1 MLSLS
6 RCAVL
11 AAALGGAA
19 QPVVA
24 QRTREVST
32 APSAGTVTQQ
42 LIEAQVRFLAD
53 DLLEGRAP
61 GTRGGDLA
69 ARYLASEFAGL
80 GLKPGAPDG
89 SFYQWVS
96 LAGLTSE
103 GSIVVGA
110 QRSTLVLEPGSDVV
124 AWPERVDS
132 ATTLDA
138 DLVFAGYGV
147 SAPEWGWDDYK
158 GRAQTGRIVVVL
170 PSEPRG
176 ADSAAFRG
184 RALTVHGLWQRKLD
198 EAARM
203 GAVGVLLVHA
213 ADEVPLTWAAVRN
226 TWGGEHLLPD
236 RPPTQS
242 LRFAAWISSEA
253 ARRIVEATG
262 KDYALLLRRA
272 ASPDFR
278 PVELGARAAVDLHS
292 QLRHFRA
299 PNVIARLDG
308 ADSTGRAEAVV
319 VTAHYDH
326 LGSGRLEG
334 TDSIFNGAVDNAS
347 GVALLLATATA
358 LARAPGPPTRSVVWL
373 AATAAEA
380 GGLGAAT
387 YVTQPAFP
395 LNRTA
400 AVLGVDGGN
409 VWGPTS
415 DIVGLGAELST
426 LGDWMAAAAQAESL
440 AVAPDPNPQ
449 LGDLY
454 RSDLLAFA
462 QAGVPVVLLQPGP
475 TYVDRD
481 ANWGREQWRAYLSDR
496 YHRPGDG
503 VRPDFDYRGLVQQ
516 ARVLTRLAWS
526 LAETL
531 RFPDWYPDAEF
542 RAAGQLRRRMP

>member
-1 MLSLS
+1 MLSLR

-11 AAALGGAA
+11 AAALGAAA
-19 QPVVA
+19 QPAAA
-24 QRTREVST
+24 QRTRNVPT
-32 APSAGTVTQQ
+32 VPPVGTVTQQ
-42 LIEAQVRFLAD
+42 LIEAPVRFLAD

-69 ARYLASEFAGL
+69 ARYLASQFAEL
-80 GLKPGAPDG
+80 GLKPAAPDG

-103 GSIVVGA
+103 GTIVVGA
-110 QRSTLVLEPGSDVV
+110 QRGTLVLEPGNDVV

-132 ATTLDA
+132 VTTLDA
-138 DLVFAGYGV
+138 DLVFAGYGI

-158 GRAQTGRIVVVL
+158 GSAQTGRIVVVL

-184 RALTVHGLWQRKLD
+184 GALTVHGLWQRKLD
-198 EAARM
+198 QAARM
-203 GAVGVLLVHA
+203 GAVGVFLVHA

-236 RPPTQS
+236 RPPIQS
-242 LRFAAWISSEA
+242 LRFAAWISSET

-272 ASPDFR
+272 AALDFR

-292 QLRHFRA
+292 QVRRFRS

-308 ADSTGRAEAVV
+308 ADSIGRAEVV
-319 VTAHYDH
+319 VVSAHYDH
-326 LGSGRLEG
+326 LGFGRPEG
-334 TDSIFNGAVDNAS
+334 TDSICNGAVDNAS
-347 GVALLLATATA
+347 GIGLLLATATA
-358 LARAPGPPTRSVVWL
+358 LARAPGPPARSVVWL
-373 AATAAEA
+373 GTTASEA
-380 GGLGAAT
+380 GGVGAAT
-387 YVTQPAFP
+387 YVAQPAFP
-395 LNRTA
+395 LSRTA

-409 VWGPTS
+409 VWGPTR

-440 AVAPDPNPQ
+440 AVARDPSPQ

-462 QAGVPVVLLQPGP
+462 RAGVPVALLRPGP

-481 ANWGREQWRAYLSDR
+481 PDWGREQWRAYLSDR

-516 ARVLTRLAWS
+516 ARILTRLTWS
-526 LAETL
+526 LSETL
-531 RFPDWYPDAEF
+531 QFPDWRSDAEF
-542 RAAGQLRRRMP
+542 RSAGQLRRRMP

>member
-1 MLSLS
+1 MLNLRRSS
-6 RCAVL
+6 IL
-11 AAALGGAA
+11 AATLWGAA
-19 QPVVA
+19 QPAVA
-24 QRTREVST
+24 QRTREARP
-32 APSAGTVTQQ
+32 APPLASITQQ
-42 LIEAQVRFLAD
+42 AIEAHIRFLAD
-53 DLLEGRAP
+53 DLLEGRAA

-110 QRSTLVLEPGSDVV
+110 QRGTLVLEPGNDVV

-138 DLVFAGYGV
+138 DLVFAGYGIT
-147 SAPEWGWDDYK
+147 APEWGWDDYK
-158 GRAQTGRIVVVL
+158 GSAQTGRIVVVL
-170 PSEPRG
+170 PSEPGG
-176 ADSAAFRG
+176 ADSAAFGG
-184 RALTVHGLWQRKLD
+184 RAMTIHGLWQRKLD
-198 EAARM
+198 QAARM

-213 ADEVPLTWAAVRN
+213 ADEVPLTWAAIRN

-272 ASPDFR
+272 DSPDFR

-292 QLRHFRA
+292 QLRHFRS
-299 PNVIARLDG
+299 PNVIARLEG
-308 ADSTGRAEAVV
+308 ADSTGRAEVVV

-326 LGSGRLEG
+326 LGFGRPEG
-334 TDSIFNGAVDNAS
+334 GDSICNGAVDNAS
-347 GVALLLATATA
+347 GLGLLLATATA
-358 LARAPGPPTRSVVWL
+358 LARGPTAPVRSVVWL
-373 AATAAEA
+373 ATTAAEA
-380 GGLGAAT
+380 GSLGAAT
-387 YVTQPAFP
+387 YVAQPAFP
-395 LNRTA
+395 LSRTA
-400 AVLGVDGGN
+400 AVLGAEGGN
-409 VWGPTS
+409 VWGPTR
-415 DIVGLGAELST
+415 DIAGLGAEQST
-426 LGDWMAAAAQAESL
+426 LSDLMAAAAQAESL
-440 AVAPDPNPQ
+440 AVVRDPTPRQ
-449 LGDLY
+449 GDLY

-462 QAGVPVVLLQPGP
+462 QAGIPVVLLRPGL
-475 TYVDRD
+475 TYLDRD
-481 ANWGREQWRAYLSDR
+481 PDWGREQWRAYLADR

-503 VRPDFDYRGLVQQ
+503 VRSDFDGRGLVQQ
-516 ARVLTRLAWS
+516 ARVLTRLTWS

-531 RFPDWYPDAEF
+531 QFPDWRVGSEF
-542 RAAGQLRRRMP
+542 RSAGQLRRRTP